1 MAKNNKY
8 EDNLNK
14 SFSIKQGKKDLVRY
28 FRNDFET
35 EEFRPQTP
43 SFWITSRYLGNVNG
57 F

>member
-28 FRNDFET
+28 FRSDFET
-35 EEFRPQTP
+35 EEFTPQTP
-43 SFWITSRYLGNVNG
+43 SFWITSSYLGNVNG